1 MHYLCFYFCRVTG
14 NEEKIQLQE
23 FLSAMLECRFSHI
36 PLETLT
42 HDYFLQQSSG
52 FTDYFDCYN
61 STRGFTKQTCFEDV
75 YPLCGKTAEDSVNRS
90 CPLLSRAAKS
100 LTSTVIQNTD
110 IESASKQ
117 IKMALVS
124 EGITITEKIQELIK
138 PFVER
143 ELCFPKVWKVI
154 RQCLGLAVN
163 RCRSSPMRV
172 LEINRMK
179 MEDMDFVIQAFPNVH
194 YFYYTRDPR
203 GISLSRAM
211 ESYRRVEV
219 NDTRAITEARY
230 LCPRMLRDVVEF
242 RHLKRKYPGLIHHV
256 RYEDFVTNPIMKSVE
271 VYDHLGR
278 NAPANWASFVAK
290 NMHAKEKRKYQVID
304 AKETATNWMR
314 DIPKVDL
321 REMDH
326 MCGEVLDSLGYPRY
340 SSIN

>member
-1 MHYLCFYFCRVTG
+1 MHYLFCRVTA
-14 NEEKIQLQE
+14 NEEKLQLQE
-23 FLSAMLECRFSHI
+23 FLSAMLECRFSSI

-42 HDYFLQQSSG
+42 QDDFLRQSSG
-52 FTDYFDCYN
+52 LTDYFHCYK
-61 STRGFTKQTCFEDV
+61 STRKFTKETCFMDV
-75 YPLCGKTAEDSVNRS
+75 YRLCGKTAQNSVNRG

-100 LTSTVIQNTD
+100 LTGTIIGNEF

-124 EGITITEKIQELIK
+124 EGITITNKINGLIK
-138 PFVER
+138 RFAKR
-143 ELCFPKVWKVI
+143 ELCFSKIRKVI
-154 RQCLGLAVN
+154 QQCLGLAVS
-163 RCRSSPMRV
+163 RCRSSSLRV

-179 MEDMDFVIQAFPNVH
+179 MEDMDFVIQAFPDVH

-203 GISLSRAM
+203 GISASRVKK
-211 ESYRRVEV
+211 SYLRAKM

-242 RHLKRKYPGLIHHV
+242 RRLERKYPGLIYHV
-256 RYEDFVTNPIMKSVE
+256 RYEDYVTNPITKSVE

-278 NAPANWASFVAK
+278 NATAHWASFATK
-290 NMHAKEKRKYQVID
+290 NMHAKAKRKYQVID

-314 DIPKVDL
+314 EIPKVDMQ
-321 REMDH
+321 EMDH

-340 SSIN
+340 SFIKKV